1 MDILSHFLL
10 GIVVFHKNSKYTLLL
25 GLFSI
30 LPDILGTI
38 PNYIYYFLQ
47 FKKQKKYTLSH
58 FISRVMKRKP
68 RNKNVQ
74 LYNTTHNLFSSLLLF
89 LVFYI
94 FSPKHMVFSICYFL
108 HVLVDV
114 LTHKGW
120 WAPRIFYPFSSF
132 HLDVISWWEHPK
144 LILATWFILFAIL
157 GFVL

>member
-47 FKKQKKYTLSH
+47 FNQFKKQKKYTLSH

-68 RNKNVQ
+68 
-74 LYNTTHNLFSSLLLF
+74 
-89 LVFYI
+89 
-94 FSPKHMVFSICYFL
+94 
-108 HVLVDV
+108 
-114 LTHKGW
+114 
-120 WAPRIFYPFSSF
+120 
-132 HLDVISWWEHPK
+132 
-144 LILATWFILFAIL
+144 
-157 GFVL
+157 